1 MMFVNYGGGGYW
13 FLDHSIWHGL
23 TIADLVMPWFMF
35 MMGVSFTFSM
45 KSMVKK
51 GWTKRAM
58 FIRILERSAKLFILG
73 LFIVNSSDS
82 WQTLRVPG
90 VLQRFAICYIVVGGL
105 QVAIRPDTNED
116 LGHFGDLK
124 PYYIQWIVIG
134 CLEVLWLSFTFAL
147 KVPGCPTGYMGPGG
161 LHDSSKYWNCTGG
174 AAAWIDRKFF
184 GYNHIYDEPTSRAV
198 YQVDQFIDGE
208 EGNHHDPE
216 GLLGSINSIVIVF
229 LGLQAG
235 KILLHFTDFKNR
247 MIRFGAWGFVL
258 IAIAGGLCGFEQF
271 EGPIPINKNL
281 WTLSFVCLM
290 GGWGFLVLGALYAII
305 DHLKLWDGQP
315 FSVVGMNSILLYL
328 LHEILEGQIPFCG
341 DECHFKV
348 DSHGTRF
355 AAQVGAITTWVLYSY
370 YCHRRKFYLV
380 I

>member
-1 MMFVNYGGGGYW
+1 MFKFRQYW
-13 FLDHSIWHGL
+13 LHYLAYNLYDVLYDMIQMS
-23 TIADLVMPWFMF
+23 V
-35 MMGVSFTFSM
+35 
-45 KSMVKK
+45 KSHDVIHIQVK
-51 GWTKRAM
+51 
-58 FIRILERSAKLFILG
+58 
-73 LFIVNSSDS
+73 
-82 WQTLRVPG
+82 
-90 VLQRFAICYIVVGGL
+90 
-105 QVAIRPDTNED
+105 VAIRPDTNED

-247 MIRFGAWGFVL
+247 MIRFGAWG
-258 IAIAGGLCGFEQF
+258 C
-271 EGPIPINKNL
+271 
-281 WTLSFVCLM
+281 
-290 GGWGFLVLGALYAII
+290 
-305 DHLKLWDGQP
+305 
-315 FSVVGMNSILLYL
+315 
-328 LHEILEGQIPFCG
+328 
-341 DECHFKV
+341 
-348 DSHGTRF
+348 
-355 AAQVGAITTWVLYSY
+355 
-370 YCHRRKFYLV
+370 KFYLCNFADSKFESRTSLLKTPKTLLSCTDCNSRRTLWL
-380 I
+380 